1 MSIVTKRLYTCLCD
15 LFLRKNV
22 RYFNKGRLFRNNEA
36 LLLNTRH
43 LSVLNNDTFTISKS
57 QVWEHFGLRVRL
69 EQSHPGTS
77 SSPPPSCLPFPESLV
92 NFHLVKLNYLTS
104 IIEINSIL
112 TAFSHFFHSYF
123 AFFDKK
129 VCRILIIVVYLS
141 RPFGC
146 LCD

>member
-1 MSIVTKRLYTCLCD
+1 MSIVAKRLYMCLCG

-22 RYFNKGRLFRNNEA
+22 RYCNKGRLFLNNDA

-43 LSVLNNDTFTISKS
+43 LLVQNNDTFTISKS
-57 QVWEHFGLRVRL
+57 PVWERFGPRVRL
-69 EQSHPGTS
+69 ERSHPGTS
-77 SSPPPSCLPFPESLV
+77 FSPSPSCLPFPKPLV
-92 NFHLVKLNYLTS
+92 SFHLVKLNYLTS

-112 TAFSHFFHSYF
+112 PAFSHFFHSYF

-146 LCD
+146 HL